1 MQHLLL
7 AMTSFH
13 NFVTQMFV
21 VLVVDDDVGFA
32 TVTIPQRSCDQQCF
46 CAMLETV

>member
-13 NFVTQMFV
+13 NFVTQMFG
-21 VLVVDDDVGFA
+21 VLVADDVGFA
-32 TVTIPQRSCDQQCF
+32 TVTIPLCLCDQQCF
-46 CAMLETV
+46 CAVLETV